1 MKKEKYIK
9 PAMRVVLIDFQSRI
23 LAGSGGYGVRGV
35 STTDAFSL
43 DDDGFIS
50 TDYDR

>member
-1 MKKEKYIK
+1 MKKERYIK
-9 PAMRVVLIDFQSRI
+9 PAMRVVPIDFQSRI
-23 LAGSGGYGVRGV
+23 LAGSGGYGMRSV
-35 STTDAFSL
+35 SSSDAFSL